1 MKSLE
6 MKNIASNAIKLVAG
20 FFAGVK
26 HGDRPSLPPVL
37 KTPGRW
43 IASYDNSTLGIFF
56 LNEGALQRVTEYQN
70 RGWPPFPGFLISDD
84 QRPEGSPVAITI
96 SGSCNFFSSNRT
108 SNMFAF
114 CVKPGAS
121 FTVVDHFQEIRDSSG
136 MEFKYQVD
144 LSFVLGIHHEE
155 DWESVKTRLVELLD
169 HSLNVWRKV
178 I

>member
-1 MKSLE
+1 
-6 MKNIASNAIKLVAG
+6 
-20 FFAGVK
+20 
-26 HGDRPSLPPVL
+26 
-37 KTPGRW
+37 
-43 IASYDNSTLGIFF
+43 
-56 LNEGALQRVTEYQN
+56 
-70 RGWPPFPGFLISDD
+70 
-84 QRPEGSPVAITI
+84 
-96 SGSCNFFSSNRT
+96 
-108 SNMFAF
+108 MFAF